1 MISLSNVIKSTQY
14 VPLEQMRLIEAV
26 RRHQQ
31 QRVEEEAAAAP
42 EPLTRETLL
51 NQDEQLAELRQS
63 ILDDAQSFAEEH
75 LRQATEEAERMKEEA
90 QSQIEAW
97 WEERRQQ
104 DEQLIEST
112 RSESYE
118 TGYREGM
125 ERAEQEIKEAYERKI
140 AEAEAVLRQAYQAKE
155 QLIQE
160 AEPFVVSLSCTVAEK
175 IIQKQ
180 LTVEPEIVLELARKT
195 LSRKRESGTITLCVS
210 PEQFAYVH
218 AAREELSL
226 AVDSQAELQIIPDS
240 SVNDGGCVVR
250 SALGSIDARIDTQL
264 TEIKKA
270 LMQVA
275 MQHEEQSGHDA

>member
-1 MISLSNVIKSTQY
+1 MSNVIKSTQY

-31 QRVEEEAAAAP
+31 QRTEEEAAAAP

-51 NQDEQLAELRQS
+51 SQDEQLAELRQS

-75 LRQATEEAERMKEEA
+75 LRQSTDEAERMKEEA

-97 WEERRQQ
+97 WEERRRQ

-112 RSESYE
+112 RNESYE
-118 TGYREGM
+118 TGYREGI

-160 AEPFVVSLSCTVAEK
+160 AEPFVVSLSCAVAEK

-180 LTVEPEIVLELARKT
+180 LSVEPEIVLELARKT

-226 AVDSQAELQIIPDS
+226 VVDSQAELQIIPDS

-264 TEIKKA
+264 AEIKKA

>member
-1 MISLSNVIKSTQY
+1 MSNVIKSTQY

-31 QRVEEEAAAAP
+31 QRSEEEAAAAP
-42 EPLTRETLL
+42 EPLTKETLL

-63 ILDDAQSFAEEH
+63 ILDDARSFAEEH
-75 LRQATEEAERMKEEA
+75 LRQATEEAERVKEEA
-90 QSQIEAW
+90 QSQIDAW
-97 WEERRQQ
+97 WEERRKQ
-104 DEQLIEST
+104 DEQLVEST
-112 RSESYE
+112 RSDSYE

-125 ERAEQEIKEAYERKI
+125 ARAEQEIKEAYERKI
-140 AEAEAVLRQAYQAKE
+140 AEAESVLRQAYQAKE

-160 AEPFVVSLSCTVAEK
+160 AEPFVVSLSCAVAEK

-180 LTVEPEIVLELARKT
+180 LSVEPEIVLELARKT

-270 LMQVA
+270 LMQAAV
-275 MQHEEQSGHDA
+275 QHEEQNGHDA

>member
-1 MISLSNVIKSTQY
+1 MSNVIKSTQY

-31 QRVEEEAAAAP
+31 QRTEEQAAAAP

-51 NQDEQLAELRQS
+51 SQDEQLAELRQS

-75 LRQATEEAERMKEEA
+75 LRQATDEAERMKEEA

-112 RSESYE
+112 RNESYE

-125 ERAEQEIKEAYERKI
+125 ERAEQEIKEAYERTI

-160 AEPFVVSLSCTVAEK
+160 AEPFVVSLSCAVAEK

-180 LTVEPEIVLELARKT
+180 LSVEPEIVLELARKT

>member
-1 MISLSNVIKSTQY
+1 MSNVIKSTQY

-31 QRVEEEAAAAP
+31 QRTEEEAAAAP

-51 NQDEQLAELRQS
+51 SQDEQLAELRQS

-75 LRQATEEAERMKEEA
+75 LRQATDEAERMKEEV

-112 RSESYE
+112 RNESYE

-160 AEPFVVSLSCTVAEK
+160 AEPFVVYLSCAVAEK

-180 LTVEPEIVLELARKT
+180 LSVEPEIVLELARKT

-264 TEIKKA
+264 AEIKKA

>member
-31 QRVEEEAAAAP
+31 QRTEEQAAAAP

-51 NQDEQLAELRQS
+51 SQDEQLAELRQS

-75 LRQATEEAERMKEEA
+75 LRQATDEAERMKEEA

-112 RSESYE
+112 RNESYE

-125 ERAEQEIKEAYERKI
+125 ERAEQEIKEAYERTI

-160 AEPFVVSLSCTVAEK
+160 AEPFVVSLSCAVAEK

-180 LTVEPEIVLELARKT
+180 LSVEPEIVLELARKT

>member
-1 MISLSNVIKSTQY
+1 M
-14 VPLEQMRLIEAV
+14 IEAV

-31 QRVEEEAAAAP
+31 QRTEEEAAAAP

-51 NQDEQLAELRQS
+51 SQDEQLAELRQS

-75 LRQATEEAERMKEEA
+75 LRQATDEAERMKEEA

-112 RSESYE
+112 RNESYE
-118 TGYREGM
+118 TGYREGI

-180 LTVEPEIVLELARKT
+180 LSIEQEIVLELARKT

>member
-1 MISLSNVIKSTQY
+1 MSNVIKSTQY

-31 QRVEEEAAAAP
+31 QRSEEEAAAAP
-42 EPLTRETLL
+42 EPLTKETLL
-51 NQDEQLAELRQS
+51 NRDEQLAELRQS
-63 ILDDAQSFAEEH
+63 ILDDARSFAEEH
-75 LRQATEEAERMKEEA
+75 LRQATEEAERLKEEA
-90 QSQIEAW
+90 QSQIDAW
-97 WEERRQQ
+97 WEERRLQ
-104 DEQLIEST
+104 DEQIIEST
-112 RSESYE
+112 RRESYE
-118 TGYREGM
+118 TGYQEGM
-125 ERAEQEIKEAYERKI
+125 ARAEQEIKEAYERKI

-160 AEPFVVSLSCTVAEK
+160 AEPFVVSLSCAVAEK

-180 LTVEPEIVLELARKT
+180 LSVEPEIVLELARKT

-218 AAREELSL
+218 AAREELNL

-275 MQHEEQSGHDA
+275 VQHEEQSGHDA

>member
-1 MISLSNVIKSTQY
+1 MSNVIKSTQY

-31 QRVEEEAAAAP
+31 QRSEEEAAAAA
-42 EPLTRETLL
+42 EPLTKETLL

-63 ILDDAQSFAEEH
+63 ILDDARSFAEEH
-75 LRQATEEAERMKEEA
+75 LRQATEEAERVKEEA
-90 QSQIEAW
+90 QSQIDAW
-97 WEERRQQ
+97 WEERRKQ
-104 DEQLIEST
+104 DEQLVEST
-112 RSESYE
+112 RSDSYE

-125 ERAEQEIKEAYERKI
+125 ARAEQEIKEAYERKI
-140 AEAEAVLRQAYQAKE
+140 AEAESVLRQAYQAKE

-160 AEPFVVSLSCTVAEK
+160 AEPFVVSLSCAVAEK

-180 LTVEPEIVLELARKT
+180 LSVEPEIVLELARKT

-275 MQHEEQSGHDA
+275 VQHEEQNGHDA

>member
-1 MISLSNVIKSTQY
+1 MSNVIKSTQY

-31 QRVEEEAAAAP
+31 RSEEEAAAAP
-42 EPLTRETLL
+42 EPLTEETLL

-63 ILDDAQSFAEEH
+63 ILDDARSFAEEH

-90 QSQIEAW
+90 QSQIDAW
-97 WEERRQQ
+97 WEERRRQ

-118 TGYREGM
+118 SGYREGM
-125 ERAEQEIKEAYERKI
+125 ARAEQEIKEAYERKI

-160 AEPFVVSLSCTVAEK
+160 AEPFVVSLSCAVAEK

-180 LTVEPEIVLELARKT
+180 LSVEPEIALELARKT
-195 LSRKRESGTITLCVS
+195 LARKRESGTITLCVS

>member
-1 MISLSNVIKSTQY
+1 MSNVIKSTQY

-31 QRVEEEAAAAP
+31 QRSEEEAAAAA
-42 EPLTRETLL
+42 EPLTKETLL

-63 ILDDAQSFAEEH
+63 ILDDARSFAEEH
-75 LRQATEEAERMKEEA
+75 LRQATEEAERVKEEA
-90 QSQIEAW
+90 QSQIDAW
-97 WEERRQQ
+97 WDERRKQ
-104 DEQLIEST
+104 DEQLVEST
-112 RSESYE
+112 RSDSYE

-125 ERAEQEIKEAYERKI
+125 ARAEQEIKEAYERKI
-140 AEAEAVLRQAYQAKE
+140 AEAESVLRQAYQAKE

-160 AEPFVVSLSCTVAEK
+160 AEPFVVSLSCAVAEK

-180 LTVEPEIVLELARKT
+180 LSVEPEIVLELARKT

-275 MQHEEQSGHDA
+275 VQHEEQNGHDA

>member
-1 MISLSNVIKSTQY
+1 MSNVIKSTQY
-14 VPLEQMRLIEAV
+14 VPLEQMRLVEAV
-26 RRHQQ
+26 RHHQE
-31 QRVEEEAAAAP
+31 QRIEEEAAATP

-75 LRQATEEAERMKEEA
+75 LRQATEEAERMKTEA

-104 DEQLIEST
+104 DELLIESI
-112 RSESYE
+112 RSGSNE
-118 TGYREGM
+118 TGYQEGI
-125 ERAEQEIKEAYERKI
+125 ERAKHEIKEAYERKI

-160 AEPFVVSLSCTVAEK
+160 AEPFVVSLSFAVAEK

-180 LTVEPEIVLELARKT
+180 LSVEREIVLELARKT

-226 AVDSQAELQIIPDS
+226 AVDSQAELQVIPDS

-264 TEIKKA
+264 AEIKKA
-270 LMQVA
+270 LMQLA
-275 MQHEEQSGHDA
+275 IQHEEQSEHDA

>member
-1 MISLSNVIKSTQY
+1 
-14 VPLEQMRLIEAV
+14 MRLIEAV

-31 QRVEEEAAAAP
+31 QRSEEEAAAAP
-42 EPLTRETLL
+42 EPLTKETLL

-63 ILDDAQSFAEEH
+63 ILDDARSFAEEH
-75 LRQATEEAERMKEEA
+75 LRQATEEAERVKEEA
-90 QSQIEAW
+90 QSQIDAW
-97 WEERRQQ
+97 WEERRKQ
-104 DEQLIEST
+104 DEQLVEST
-112 RSESYE
+112 RSDSYE

-125 ERAEQEIKEAYERKI
+125 ARAEQEIKEAYERKI
-140 AEAEAVLRQAYQAKE
+140 AEAESVLRQAYQAKE

-160 AEPFVVSLSCTVAEK
+160 AEPFVVSLSCAVAEK

-180 LTVEPEIVLELARKT
+180 LSVEPEIVLELARKT

-270 LMQVA
+270 LMQAAV
-275 MQHEEQSGHDA
+275 QHEEQNGHDA

>member
-1 MISLSNVIKSTQY
+1 MSNVIKSTQY

-31 QRVEEEAAAAP
+31 QRVEEEAAAAS

-125 ERAEQEIKEAYERKI
+125 ERAEQEIKDAYERKI

>member
-1 MISLSNVIKSTQY
+1 MSNVIKSTQY

-31 QRVEEEAAAAP
+31 QRTEEEAAAAP

-51 NQDEQLAELRQS
+51 SQDEQLAELRQS

-75 LRQATEEAERMKEEA
+75 LRQATDEAERMKEEA

-112 RSESYE
+112 RNESYE
-118 TGYREGM
+118 TGYREGI

-180 LTVEPEIVLELARKT
+180 LSIEQEIVLELARKT

>member
-14 VPLEQMRLIEAV
+14 VPLEQMRLVEAV
-26 RRHQQ
+26 RHHQE
-31 QRVEEEAAAAP
+31 QRIEEEVAATP

-51 NQDEQLAELRQS
+51 NRDEQLAELRQS

-75 LRQATEEAERMKEEA
+75 LRQATEEAERMKTEA

-104 DEQLIEST
+104 DELLIESI
-112 RSESYE
+112 RIESYE
-118 TGYREGM
+118 TGYQEGM
-125 ERAEQEIKEAYERKI
+125 EHAKNEIKEAYERKI
-140 AEAEAVLRQAYQAKE
+140 TEAEAVLRQAYQAKE
-155 QLIQE
+155 QLVQE
-160 AEPFVVSLSCTVAEK
+160 AEPFVVSLSFAVAEK

-180 LTVEPEIVLELARKT
+180 LSVEREIVLELARKT

-264 TEIKKA
+264 AEIKKA

-275 MQHEEQSGHDA
+275 IQHEEQSGHDA

>member
-1 MISLSNVIKSTQY
+1 MSNVIKSTQY

-31 QRVEEEAAAAP
+31 QRTEEEAAAAP
-42 EPLTRETLL
+42 EPLTREMLL
-51 NQDEQLAELRQS
+51 SQDEQLAELRQS

-75 LRQATEEAERMKEEA
+75 LRQATDEAERMKEEA

-112 RSESYE
+112 RNESYE

-125 ERAEQEIKEAYERKI
+125 ERAEQEIKEAYERTI

-160 AEPFVVSLSCTVAEK
+160 AEPFVVSLSCAVAEK

-180 LTVEPEIVLELARKT
+180 LSVEPEIVLELARKT

>member
-1 MISLSNVIKSTQY
+1 MSNVIKSTQY

-270 LMQVA
+270 LMQLA

>member
-1 MISLSNVIKSTQY
+1 MSNVIKSTQY